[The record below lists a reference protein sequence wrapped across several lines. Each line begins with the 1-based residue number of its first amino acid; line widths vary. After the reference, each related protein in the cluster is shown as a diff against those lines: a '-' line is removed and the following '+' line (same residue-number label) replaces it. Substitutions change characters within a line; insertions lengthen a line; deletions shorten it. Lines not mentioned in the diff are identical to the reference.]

1 MIVIKKKQDCCG
13 CYACKEV
20 CPQKCISMQAD
31 EEGFCY
37 PSINLEKCIECN
49 LCVKVC
55 PVLNQ
60 ASTQKPAHVY
70 VAINPNADIRLE
82 SSSGGAF
89 SLLAEKITNENGF
102 VFGATFD
109 KQWNVIHNCTSD
121 TNELN
126 KFRSSKYVQS
136 SINNTFTKAEELLKN
151 GKKSYFQELHA
162 KLQA

>member
-1 MIVIKKKQDCCG
+1 MLFR
-13 CYACKEV
+13 
-20 CPQKCISMQAD
+20 S
-31 EEGFCY
+31 
-37 PSINLEKCIECN
+37 S
-49 LCVKVC
+49 
-55 PVLNQ
+55 
-60 ASTQKPAHVY
+60 
-70 VAINPNADIRLE
+70 NADIRLE

-151 GKKSYFQELHA
+151 GKKVLFSGTPCQIAGLKNFLRKDYPQLYTIDFICHGVPSPLVWKTYLNETLSMYKIRSEERRVGKECRSRWSPYH
-162 KLQA
+162 